1 MKIISVAIQSPRK
14 PSIVGNAIVQIEMEG
29 FSLKVSDLRIIRNR
43 AGVLWVA
50 FPDHPIKRERGCD
63 YLLTIEPDAV
73 LAKHISDAVLAEFAK
88 WQAGGER

>member
-1 MKIISVAIQSPRK
+1 MKIISVVVQSPRK
-14 PSIVGNAIVQIEMEG
+14 PSLVANACIVFEVEG

-63 YLLTIEPDAV
+63 YLLTVEPDAV
-73 LAKHISDAVLAEFAK
+73 LSKHISEAVLAEFAN
-88 WQAGGER
+88 WQAGGPR